1 MVPTMQTRTSTS
13 TSNVTTIAEGFSQ
26 QPTVSSTVGPTSV
39 ETTLAPTLV
48 TPGPRSTP
56 TEEAPIAVIPATSGP
71 LTNEQR
77 WRAQQLDREV
87 FDPRR
92 IYVAT
97 DPVQLMWFD
106 PLTGQSLEVGT
117 VLGEFTTQAQFVF
130 RPRNVSALEVPYR
143 INQDFGLTAIS
154 PAVKQRMTNAGYTE
168 SVETY
173 IIQTERVQP
182 KE

>member
-1 MVPTMQTRTSTS
+1 MQTRTATS
-13 TSNVTTIAEGFSQ
+13 TAHATATVERA
-26 QPTVSSTVGPTSV
+26 TVSPSIESSVV

-48 TPGPRSTP
+48 TPSLQSTP
-56 TEEAPIAVIPATSGP
+56 TKESQLAVIPATMGS

-77 WRAQQLDREV
+77 WRTQQLDREV

-106 PLTGQSLEVGT
+106 PLTGQSLEVGIL
-117 VLGEFTTQAQFVF
+117 LGEFTTQAQFVF

-173 IIQTERVQP
+173 VIQTERVQP